1 MVIASDQ
8 TWKQEIEAEI
18 IEDFN
23 NLATAFEENL
33 DIGNAYKD
41 AFTEAIAM
49 IKSLHKQLNDLS
61 STNST
66 TTLSVTS
73 TVGMSNPTSSSVKK
87 NYKLDSNKVLCRDA
101 C

>member
-49 IKSLHKQLNDLS
+49 IKSLHNQLNDFT

-66 TTLSVTS
+66 TTPCVISA
-73 TVGMSNPTSSSVKK
+73 VGVSNPTPSAVQK
-87 NYKLDSNKVLCRDA
+87 NYKLDF
-101 C
+101 